1 MKVQHISEERLK
13 GLQQSIGW
21 LDTLKADKDTLF
33 VVGNT
38 INPEDW
44 NIPKTQLLQEIMNCN
59 EKLESILVHPS
70 VAQLY
75 VVCEK
80 AIDDLFFFE
89 QPKRSQTKPRLRLG

>member
-59 EKLESILVHPS
+59 EKLEFLKHEIL
-70 VAQLY
+70 
-75 VVCEK
+75 K
-80 AIDDLFFFE
+80 
-89 QPKRSQTKPRLRLG
+89 